1 MIEKETKQVDIKIGG
16 ETKSVAIWRY
26 SADHCWNCSTPVLVR
41 YPTGNKVHRVV
52 SATAHERKDGTY
64 FLSAQGYRNAN
75 RATIY
80 AWDNSQVATSKWRG

>member
-1 MIEKETKQVDIKIGG
+1 MNAKETKQVDIKIGG
-16 ETKSVAIWRY
+16 ETKSVEIWRH
-26 SADHCWNCSTPVLVR
+26 SADYCWHCSTPVLVR
-41 YPTGNKVHRVV
+41 YPTGNKVHRLV